1 MLSPF
6 LSGFGHRPS
15 TCLLFTNVL
24 FNGLSQ
30 SLIRSLCYGQKYLL
44 VRRRELLASTKT
56 PPLEKRVVEAVR
68 CGDVQKALQQFFSP
82 PIAPKTQQ
90 TFEALKALHPPASK
104 PVSPP
109 TTEPGAAPAF
119 EPKLIREALATFPAC
134 SAAGLFGYRPSLLRQ
149 CADAESYFFM
159 LTLGSFVNKLAA
171 GEAPRLLQPFLAGG
185 VSIALQK
192 PNRTIRPLFGGQ
204 VFLYGW

>member
-1 MLSPF
+1 M
-6 LSGFGHRPS
+6 
-15 TCLLFTNVL
+15 
-24 FNGLSQ
+24 
-30 SLIRSLCYGQKYLL
+30 
-44 VRRRELLASTKT
+44 
-56 PPLEKRVVEAVR
+56 
-68 CGDVQKALQQFFSP
+68 
-82 PIAPKTQQ
+82 
-90 TFEALKALHPPASK
+90 
-104 PVSPP
+104 SPP
-109 TTEPGAAPAF
+109 TTEPGAGPAF

-192 PNRTIRPLFGGQ
+192 PNRTIRPLCCGDPIRRLVAKCFCMGGKNSIEAPFKGLNFGVCCPGG
-204 VFLYGW
+204 VEIIAHSLSDTLLKHRNS